1 MALPERKYL
10 THKPQEVRNLSA
22 KAQEQLNLGDGN
34 WIFQHKFDGCHVI
47 VLVGINIV
55 RIFSREGKECFSMPH
70 IAEHFRKT
78 SAPNMVYFGEAY
90 HPDMEFKDISGMFRR
105 QKPQDDLH
113 FFMFD
118 AVTLQEFRT
127 GSSSRA
133 YIDRIKALRGVASAV
148 NQVIPPRLFTD
159 QAIALS
165 EAQRLR
171 DTTGWKYGLDGL
183 MAKQIEGTWEAGVD
197 RQGRQLKLKDV
208 LSVDLEVA
216 GVVEGEGKFA
226 GMVGAIEVYWRG
238 ERAVVSGGKLT
249 TAERQ
254 AYWDAETAPRADR
267 HDEEQ
272 QVRLVGQIV
281 EVHALGLTPDGKLR
295 EPRFQRIRDDKT
307 EASE

>member
-1 MALPERKYL
+1 MALPDRKYL
-10 THKPQEVRNLSA
+10 VHKPQEVRNLSA
-22 KAQEQLNLGDGN
+22 KAQEQLDLGDGN
-34 WIFQHKFDGCHVI
+34 WVFQHKFDGCHAI
-47 VLVGINIV
+47 VLVGINVV

-118 AVTLQEFRT
+118 AVTLQEFRA

-133 YIDRIKALRGVASAV
+133 YVDRIKALRVVGSGMA
-148 NQVIPPRLFTD
+148 QVIPPRLFTN
-159 QAIALS
+159 QVTAWA
-165 EAQRLR
+165 EAARLR

-197 RQGRQLKLKDV
+197 RQGRQLKLKDHI
-208 LSVDLEVA
+208 SVDLEV
-216 GVVEGEGKFA
+216 VDIVEGQGKFE
-226 GMVGAIEVYWRG
+226 GMVGALVVNWRG
-238 ERAVVSGGKLT
+238 KSVEISGGKLT
-249 TAERQ
+249 NEERKR
-254 AYWDAETAPRADR
+254 YFFDSYSPPEGGI
-267 HDEEQ
+267 
-272 QVRLVGQIV
+272 VGKIV
-281 EVHALGLTPDGKLR
+281 EVHALGLTPAGQLR

-307 EASE
+307 EPSE